1 MSTSK
6 HHNLNKLVWRYGLTS
21 AAAVLLAFGGGVSS
35 VKADDLKTNSLGPR
49 AKLLEDLKNLKS
61 GPGDIPKTSEIAEQ
75 QSFFTGTSY
84 DSVDIYKYLKEIEE
98 YLKKQKKHEEDWKE
112 MITKGLESG
121 ALRGEKGAPGEP
133 GPKGDKGEDGKVG
146 PKGDKGEDGKV
157 GPKGDKGEDGKVGP
171 KGDKGE
177 DGKVGPKGDK
187 GEDGKVGPKGDKGET
202 GERGEKGEDGKVGPK
217 GDKGE
222 TGERGEK
229 GEAGIQGPQGEKGD
243 TGAQGPVGPQG
254 EAGKDGAPGE
264 KGEKGDRGETG
275 AQGPVGPQGEKGETG
290 EQGPAGPQGEAGQP
304 GEKAPEK
311 SPEVTPTPEMP
322 EQPGEKAPEKSKEVT
337 PAPEKPADK
346 EANQTPERR
355 NGNMAKTPVANNH
368 RRLPATGEQANPF
381 FTAAAVAVMTT
392 AGVLAV
398 TKRKENN

>member
-1 MSTSK
+1 MLTSK

-21 AAAVLLAFGGGVSS
+21 AAAVLLAFGGGASS
-35 VKADDLKTNSLGPR
+35 VKAESAEADRT
-49 AKLLEDLKNLKS
+49 KLLETLKGLQS
-61 GPGDIPKTSEIAEQ
+61 QPQSSIPQTKNIEEHNSV
-75 QSFFTGTSY
+75 FTGKSY
-84 DSVDIYKYLKEIEE
+84 DSVDIYNYLKKIEE
-98 YLKKQKKHEEDWKE
+98 YLQNQKKHEENWKE
-112 MITKGLESG
+112 AITKGLESG
-121 ALRGEKGAPGEP
+121 ALRGEKGEAGVK
-133 GPKGDKGEDGKVG
+133 GPKGDPGAPGKPGKDGVKG
-146 PKGDKGEDGKV
+146 PKGDPGAPGRDGAPGEKGEK
-157 GPKGDKGEDGKVGP
+157 
-171 KGDKGE
+171 
-177 DGKVGPKGDK
+177 
-187 GEDGKVGPKGDKGET
+187 
-202 GERGEKGEDGKVGPK
+202 GERGE
-217 GDKGE
+217 
-222 TGERGEK
+222 
-229 GEAGIQGPQGEKGD
+229 

-264 KGEKGDRGETG
+264 KGEKGERGETG
-275 AQGPVGPQGEKGETG
+275 AQGPVGPQGEAGKPGEKAPEKNPEVTPTP
-290 EQGPAGPQGEAGQP
+290 EMPEQP

-311 SPEVTPTPEMP
+311 SPEVTPTPETP

>member
-1 MSTSK
+1 MLTSK

-21 AAAVLLAFGGGVSS
+21 AAAVLLAFGGGASS
-35 VKADDLKTNSLGPR
+35 VKAEGMT
-49 AKLLEDLKNLKS
+49 S
-61 GPGDIPKTSEIAEQ
+61 GERTQKINEIKEFIKKIPKTDQEQ
-75 QSFFTGTSY
+75 FRHRPWYGGDYFKDEDYQKELNKFTE
-84 DSVDIYKYLKEIEE
+84 DA
-98 YLKKQKKHEEDWKE
+98 LKKIVDL
-112 MITKGLESG
+112 I
-121 ALRGEKGAPGEP
+121 EKGA
-133 GPKGDKGEDGKVG
+133 
-146 PKGDKGEDGKV
+146 
-157 GPKGDKGEDGKVGP
+157 
-171 KGDKGE
+171 
-177 DGKVGPKGDK
+177 
-187 GEDGKVGPKGDKGET
+187 T
-202 GERGEKGEDGKVGPK
+202 
-217 GDKGE
+217 
-222 TGERGEK
+222 
-229 GEAGIQGPQGEKGD
+229 
-243 TGAQGPVGPQG
+243 
-254 EAGKDGAPGE
+254 
-264 KGEKGDRGETG
+264 KGEKGDAGPRGERG
-275 AQGPVGPQGEKGETG
+275 PQGPVGPQGEKGETG
-290 EQGPAGPQGEAGQP
+290 AQGPAGPQGEAGKPGEQGPAGPQGEAGKPGEKAPEKSPEVTPTPEMPEQPGEKAPEKSPEVTPTPETPEQPGEKAPEKSPEVTPTPETPEQP